1 MPIHLK
7 LELGIY
13 LGFVQICFLY
23 EESLYLGNLT
33 EDEMEPQEA
42 KRILVVDD
50 EKDTVGM
57 ITALLELEGYQVYP
71 AFSGIEAMRFL
82 EMEKERGSEAETPVD
97 LILLDIM
104 LGDEDGRE
112 ICRRIKRDEQMKFIP
127 VIILTVRSGLQEKID
142 ALNLGADDYLT
153 KPFINEELL
162 AKVRVMLR
170 IKGLHEELKREKD
183 KNILLAQALEKRY
196 SFGNILGKNN
206 QMQAIYELI
215 SDISNTD
222 STVLIQGESGTG
234 KELIARAIHFN
245 SHRKNKPFVVANCSA
260 YSQNLLESE
269 LFGHEKGSFTGA
281 IRRKIGRFELAHGGT
296 VFLDEI
302 GEVSS
307 PTQILL
313 LRVLQDHRFER
324 VGGEE
329 TLEVDVRVIA
339 ATNKNL
345 MEEIRKGTFRE
356 DLYYRL
362 NVIPILVPPLRERM
376 DDIPL
381 LASHFLQK
389 FCQEKGKNVT
399 SISQE
404 VMEVLLAHS
413 WPGNVRELENV
424 IEYAIIIAKQENIL
438 LKDLPQYLLQQP
450 LPTKQ
455 AFSLEDHE
463 KNLII
468 KTLEETNWNKH
479 QTAKRLKINRS
490 TLYGKM
496 KRFGLTRA

>member
-1 MPIHLK
+1 MRCHPQSI
-7 LELGIY
+7 
-13 LGFVQICFLY
+13 VFLTANHY
-23 EESLYLGNLT
+23 TLRDKQGVKMGN
-33 EDEMEPQEA
+33 QSS
-42 KRILVVDD
+42 KKILIVED
-50 EKDTVGM
+50 EKDTVEM
-57 ITALLELEGYQVYP
+57 ITTLLALEGYQV
-71 AFSGIEAMRFL
+71 FSASSGTEAMRLL
-82 EMEKERGSEAETPVD
+82 ETKRQTTPESETPVD
-97 LILLDIM
+97 LILLDIV
-104 LGDEDGRE
+104 LGEEDGRD
-112 ICRRIKRDEQMKFIP
+112 ICQKIKGSEELKFIP
-127 VIILTVRSGLQEKID
+127 VVMLTVRSSLQDKINT
-142 ALNLGADDYLT
+142 LNIGADDYLT

-162 AKVRVMLR
+162 AKIKVMLR
-170 IKGLHEELKREKD
+170 IKDLHDDLKRERN
-183 KNILLAQALEKRY
+183 KNILLSQALEKRY
-196 SFGNILGKNN
+196 SFGNLLGKNSR
-206 QMQAIYELI
+206 MQEIYELI

-245 SHRKNKPFVVANCSA
+245 SHRKAKPFIVANCSA

-296 VFLDEI
+296 IFLDEI
-302 GEVSS
+302 GEVSP

-345 MEEIRKGTFRE
+345 MEEMKKGTFRE

-362 NVIPILVPPLRERM
+362 NVIPLLVPPLRERK

-389 FCQEKGKNVT
+389 FNHEKGKEVT
-399 SISQE
+399 RIAPD
-404 VMEVLLAHS
+404 VMETLLAHS

-424 IEYAIIIAKQENIL
+424 IEHATIIAKKDEIL
-438 LKDLPQYLLQQP
+438 PKDLPHYLLQTP
-450 LPTKQ
+450 LPNQ
-455 AFSLEDHE
+455 QLVSLKDHE
-463 KNLII
+463 RELIL

-479 QTAKRLKINRS
+479 QASKKLKITRS

-496 KRFGLTRA
+496 KKYGLLGE

>member
-1 MPIHLK
+1 
-7 LELGIY
+7 
-13 LGFVQICFLY
+13 
-23 EESLYLGNLT
+23 
-33 EDEMEPQEA
+33 MENREV
-42 KRILVVDD
+42 KKILLVDD
-50 EKDTVGM
+50 EKDTVDM
-57 ITALLELEGYQVYP
+57 ITTLLELEGYKV
-71 AFSGIEAMRFL
+71 FSALSGVEAMRL
-82 EMEKERGSEAETPVD
+82 LGMEKQKALESETPVD
-97 LILLDIM
+97 LILLDVM
-104 LGDEDGRE
+104 LGNEDGRE
-112 ICRRIKRDEQMKFIP
+112 ICRRIKEDEKLRFIP
-127 VIILTVRSGLQEKID
+127 VIILTVRSSLQDKING
-142 ALNLGADDYLT
+142 LNLGADDYLT

-170 IKGLHEELKREKD
+170 IKDLHDELKREKD
-183 KNILLAQALEKRY
+183 KNILLSQALEERY
-196 SFGNILGKNN
+196 RFENILGKNTR
-206 QMQAIYELI
+206 MQEVYELI
-215 SDISNTD
+215 SDIAETD

-245 SHRKNKPFVVANCSA
+245 SHRKTKPFIIANCSA

-296 VFLDEI
+296 IFLDEI
-302 GEVSS
+302 GEVSP

-345 MEEIRKGTFRE
+345 VEEMKKGTFRE

-362 NVIPILVPPLRERM
+362 NVIPIFVPPLRERK
-376 DDIPL
+376 DDIPI
-381 LASHFLQK
+381 LAPHFLKK
-389 FCQEKGKNVT
+389 FSYERGKEIT
-399 SISQE
+399 SFSPD
-404 VMEVLLAHS
+404 VMDLLLAHS

-424 IEYAIIIAKQENIL
+424 IEHAIIIAKQDKIL
-438 LKDLPQYLLQQP
+438 LKDLPQYLLQRP
-450 LPTKQ
+450 LPEQ
-455 AFSLEDHE
+455 ELGSLQDFE
-463 KNLII
+463 KTLIL
-468 KTLEETNWNKH
+468 KTLEEMRWNKH

-496 KRFGLTRA
+496 KRYGLLKPSQSPP

>member
-1 MPIHLK
+1 MK
-7 LELGIY
+7 
-13 LGFVQICFLY
+13 
-23 EESLYLGNLT
+23 
-33 EDEMEPQEA
+33 
-42 KRILVVDD
+42 KILVVDD
-50 EKDTVGM
+50 EKDTVEM
-57 ITALLELEGYQVYP
+57 ITALLELEGYQVLP
-71 AFSGIEAMRFL
+71 AFSGDEAMRIL
-82 EMEKERGSEAETPVD
+82 DAESQKVSETETPVD
-97 LILLDIM
+97 LILLDIL
-104 LGDEDGRE
+104 LGDTDGRD
-112 ICRRIKRDEQMKFIP
+112 ICLKIKEDEKLKFIP
-127 VIILTVRSGLQEKID
+127 VIILTVRSSLQDKINS
-142 ALNLGADDYLT
+142 LNLGADDYLT

-170 IKGLHEELKREKD
+170 IKDLHDELKREQD
-183 KNILLAQALEKRY
+183 KNILLTQALEERY
-196 SFGNILGKNN
+196 SFGNILGKNAR
-206 QMQAIYELI
+206 MQEVFELI
-215 SDISNTD
+215 SDIANTD

-281 IRRKIGRFELAHGGT
+281 IRRKIGRFEMANAGT
-296 VFLDEI
+296 IFLDEI
-302 GEVSS
+302 GEVSP

-345 MEEIRKGTFRE
+345 TEEMKKGTFRE

-362 NVIPILVPPLRERM
+362 NVIPIFVPPLRERR

-381 LASHFLQK
+381 LASHFLQR
-389 FCQEKGKNVT
+389 F
-399 SISQE
+399 SQE
-404 VMEVLLAHS
+404 RKKKVISFSPQVMEIILAHS

-424 IEYAIIIAKQENIL
+424 IDHAIIIAKQDKIL
-438 LKDLPQYLLQQP
+438 LKDLPQYLLLKP
-450 LPTKQ
+450 LPTQ
-455 AFSLEDHE
+455 EFATLQDYE
-463 KNLII
+463 KNLILR
-468 KTLEETNWNKH
+468 TLQETNWNKH
-479 QTAKRLKINRS
+479 KAAKRLNINRS

-496 KRFGLTRA
+496 KKYGLKRVQI

>member
-1 MPIHLK
+1 MK
-7 LELGIY
+7 
-13 LGFVQICFLY
+13 
-23 EESLYLGNLT
+23 
-33 EDEMEPQEA
+33 DKEA
-42 KRILVVDD
+42 RRRILVVDD
-50 EKDTVGM
+50 EKDTVEM
-57 ITALLELEGYQVYP
+57 ITALLDLEGFEVLP
-71 AFSGIEAMRFL
+71 ALSGDEAMRIL
-82 EMEKERGSEAETPVD
+82 EGESQKVPDSETPVD
-97 LILLDIM
+97 LILLDIL
-104 LGDEDGRE
+104 LGDADGRE
-112 ICRRIKRDEQMKFIP
+112 ICLKIKEDEKLKFIP
-127 VIILTVRSGLQEKID
+127 VIILTVRSSLQDKIHS
-142 ALNLGADDYLT
+142 LNLGADDYLT

-170 IKGLHEELKREKD
+170 IKDLHDELRREKD

-196 SFGNILGKNN
+196 SFGNILGKNTR
-206 QMQAIYELI
+206 MQEVFGLI
-215 SDISNTD
+215 SDIADTD

-281 IRRKIGRFELAHGGT
+281 IRRKIGRFELANGGT
-296 VFLDEI
+296 IFLDEI
-302 GEVSS
+302 GEVSP

-345 MEEIRKGTFRE
+345 TEEMKKGTFRE

-362 NVIPILVPPLRERM
+362 NVIPIFVPPLRERK

-381 LASHFLQK
+381 LASYFLQK
-389 FCQEKGKNVT
+389 FSRERGKEVT
-399 SISQE
+399 SFSPE
-404 VMEVLLAHS
+404 VIEILLAHS

-424 IEYAIIIAKQENIL
+424 IDHAIIISKQDKVL
-438 LKDLPQYLLQQP
+438 AKDLPQFFFQKP
-450 LPTKQ
+450 LPPQEFTTLQ
-455 AFSLEDHE
+455 DYE
-463 KNLII
+463 KNLIL
-468 KTLEETNWNKH
+468 KTLQDTNWNKH
-479 QTAKRLKINRS
+479 KTSKKLNINRS
-490 TLYGKM
+490 TLYGKI
-496 KRFGLTRA
+496 KRYGLEKRQN

>member
-1 MPIHLK
+1 LTFNLLSAILWWTK
-7 LELGIY
+7 AIILFERLGI
-13 LGFVQICFLY
+13 GMK
-23 EESLYLGNLT
+23 EK
-33 EDEMEPQEA
+33 EP
-42 KRILVVDD
+42 KKILVVDD
-50 EKDTVGM
+50 EKDTVEM
-57 ITALLELEGYQVYP
+57 IAALLELDGYQVLP
-71 AFSGIEAMRFL
+71 ALSGDEATKIL
-82 EMEKERGSEAETPVD
+82 EVESQKVPESETPVD
-97 LILLDIM
+97 LILLDIL
-104 LGDEDGRE
+104 LGDVDGRD
-112 ICRRIKRDEQMKFIP
+112 ICLKIKEDERLKFIP
-127 VIILTVRSGLQEKID
+127 VIILTVRSSLQDKIHS
-142 ALNLGADDYLT
+142 LNLGADDYLT

-170 IKGLHEELKREKD
+170 IKDLHDALRREKD
-183 KNILLAQALEKRY
+183 KNILLTQALEKRY
-196 SFGNILGKNN
+196 SFGNILGKNTR
-206 QMQAIYELI
+206 MQEVFGLI
-215 SDISNTD
+215 SDIANTD

-281 IRRKIGRFELAHGGT
+281 IRRKIGRFEMANGGT
-296 VFLDEI
+296 IFLDEI
-302 GEVSS
+302 GEVSP

-345 MEEIRKGTFRE
+345 TEEMKKGTFRE

-362 NVIPILVPPLRERM
+362 NVIPIFVPPLRERK

-389 FCQEKGKNVT
+389 FSQERGKQVT
-399 SISQE
+399 SFSPE
-404 VMEVLLAHS
+404 VMQIVLAHS

-424 IEYAIIIAKQENIL
+424 IDHAIIIAKQDRIL
-438 LKDLPQYLLQQP
+438 PKDLPQFLFQKP
-450 LPTKQ
+450 LPAQEFTTLQ
-455 AFSLEDHE
+455 DFE
-463 KNLII
+463 KNLILKI
-468 KTLEETNWNKH
+468 LQETNWNKH
-479 QTAKRLKINRS
+479 KTSKKLDINRS
-490 TLYGKM
+490 TLYGKI
-496 KRFGLTRA
+496 KRYGLKKGQN

>member
-1 MPIHLK
+1 MK
-7 LELGIY
+7 
-13 LGFVQICFLY
+13 
-23 EESLYLGNLT
+23 
-33 EDEMEPQEA
+33 PQEA

-50 EKDTVGM
+50 ERDTVEM
-57 ITALLELEGYQVYP
+57 ISNLLGLEGYQVYP
-71 AFSGIEAMRFL
+71 AFSGLEAMKFL
-82 EMEKERGSEAETPVD
+82 ETERERGSEAETPVD

-112 ICRRIKRDEQMKFIP
+112 ICRRIKRDDQMKFIP
-127 VIILTVRSGLQEKID
+127 VIILTVRSGLQDKID

-170 IKGLHEELKREKD
+170 IKDLHEELKREKD

-206 QMQAIYELI
+206 KMQAIYELI

-245 SHRKNKPFVVANCSA
+245 SYRKNKPFVVANCSA

-269 LFGHEKGSFTGA
+269 LFGHEKGAFTGA
-281 IRRKIGRFELAHGGT
+281 IRRKTGRFEMAHGGT

-381 LASHFLQK
+381 LASYFLQK

-404 VMEVLLAHS
+404 VLETLLAYS

-424 IEYAIIIAKQENIL
+424 IEYAMIIAKQEKIL

-450 LPTKQ
+450 LPAKQ

-463 KNLII
+463 RNLII

-479 QTAKRLKINRS
+479 QAAKRLKINRS

-496 KRFGLTRA
+496 KRFGLTRG

>member
-1 MPIHLK
+1 MA
-7 LELGIY
+7 Y
-13 LGFVQICFLY
+13 
-23 EESLYLGNLT
+23 
-33 EDEMEPQEA
+33 QEA
-42 KRILVVDD
+42 KKILVVDD
-50 EKDTVGM
+50 EKETVEM
-57 ITALLELEGYQVYP
+57 IRALLELEGYRV
-71 AFSGIEAMRFL
+71 FSALSGAEAMRFL
-82 EMEKERGSEAETPVD
+82 EVELRTSPRGETPVD
-97 LILLDIM
+97 LILLDVM
-104 LGDEDGRE
+104 LGDEDGRDL
-112 ICRRIKRDEQMKFIP
+112 CRKIKEDEKMKFIP
-127 VIILTVRSGLQEKID
+127 VIILTVRSSLQDKID
-142 ALNLGADDYLT
+142 TLNLGADDYLT

-170 IKGLHEELKREKD
+170 IKDLHDQLKRERD
-183 KNILLAQALEKRY
+183 KNILLSRALEERY
-196 SFGNILGKNN
+196 SFGHILGKNSR
-206 QMQAIYELI
+206 MQAIYELI
-215 SDISNTD
+215 SDIADTD

-245 SHRKNKPFVVANCSA
+245 SHRKDKPFIVANCSA

-281 IRRKIGRFELAHGGT
+281 IRRKIGRFELSHGGT
-296 VFLDEI
+296 IFLDEI
-302 GEVSS
+302 GEVSP

-362 NVIPILVPPLRERM
+362 NVIPIFVPPLRERK

-389 FCQEKGKNVT
+389 FSQEKRKEVSG
-399 SISQE
+399 ISPE
-404 VMEVLLAHS
+404 VMEILLGHS

-424 IEYAIIIAKQENIL
+424 IEHAIIVSKQEKIL
-438 LKDLPQYLLQQP
+438 PRDLPQYLVQQP
-450 LPTKQ
+450 SRAPEL
-455 AFSLEDHE
+455 ASLEDHE
-463 KNLII
+463 KNLIM

-479 QTAKRLKINRS
+479 RAAKRLKINRS

-496 KRFGLTRA
+496 KRYGLSRVLN